1 MNRLIV
7 VALLA
12 SVCAMPV
19 AAAPA
24 PSATPVSV
32 ADDDTA
38 TGPALSTTERKALLD
53 GISKT
58 LAEGYVFPDKVPAMV
73 AKLRSAERA
82 GRYAKLDQRALAEA
96 MTSDIHAVVEDAHLA
111 VHYSPKPLPAPGP
124 DQEPTAAEKAERDAF
139 FKSVNYGVRKV
150 EILDGNIG
158 YLNIEAFLDAGK
170 AAPIVDSAMGFLG
183 NAAAIVIDLRGNHG
197 GSPETVALVA
207 SYLLPAKTHINDIYL
222 REGNLTKQFWTN
234 SIADSRKIAADVPV
248 YVLTDKK
255 TASGGEE
262 LAYDLQQLKRATL
275 VGEST
280 WGGANPGG
288 IVFLS
293 EHFGIFVPGGRAIN
307 PITKTNWEG
316 GGVKPDVAVAG
327 DQALA
332 KAIELIKAK
341 AKAS

>member
-1 MNRLIV
+1 MTRLTVIV

-12 SVCAMPV
+12 SVSTTPLVGAPP
-19 AAAPA
+19 APA
-24 PSATPVSV
+24 PAQ
-32 ADDDTA
+32 AEDNA
-38 TGPALSTTERKALLD
+38 TGPALSAAERKALLD
-53 GISKT
+53 GISKA
-58 LAEGYVFPDKVPAMV
+58 LSEGYVYPNKVSAIV
-73 AKLRSAERA
+73 AKLRSADRS
-82 GRYAKLDQRALAEA
+82 GRYAKLDQKALAEA
-96 MTSDIHAVVEDAHLA
+96 MSDDIHAVVQDAHLA
-111 VHYSPKPLPAPGP
+111 VHYSPKPQPAPGP
-124 DQEPTAAEKAERDAF
+124 DQEPTEAEKAERDAF

-150 EILDGNIG
+150 EVLDGNIG
-158 YLNIEAFLDAGK
+158 YLNIEAFLDGGK
-170 AAPIVDSAMGFLG
+170 VAPIIDSAMTFLG
-183 NAAAIVIDLRGNHG
+183 NASAVVIDLRGNHG

-207 SYLLPAKTHINDIYL
+207 SYFLPAKTHINDIYL

-234 SIADSRKIAADVPV
+234 SIADSRKIGADVPV

-275 VGEST
+275 IGEST

-288 IVFLS
+288 TVWLS

-316 GGVKPDVAVAG
+316 VGVKPDVAVPG

-341 AKAS
+341 AG

>member
-1 MNRLIV
+1 MTRVTVIA

-12 SVCAMPV
+12 SVCAPPL
-19 AAAPA
+19 AAAQPA
-24 PSATPVSV
+24 PGPAG
-32 ADDDTA
+32 AEENA
-38 TGPALSTTERKALLD
+38 TGPALSAGERKALIE
-53 GISKT
+53 GISKA
-58 LAEGYVFPDKVPAMV
+58 LAEGYVYPDKVPAIV
-73 AKLRSAERA
+73 AKLRAADRS
-82 GRYAKLDQRALAEA
+82 GRYAKLDQKALAEA
-96 MTSDIHAVVEDAHLA
+96 MSDDIHAVIQDAHLA
-111 VHYSPKPLPAPGP
+111 VHYSRKALPAPGP

-158 YLNIEAFLDAGK
+158 YLNIEGFLDAGK
-170 AAPIVDSAMGFLG
+170 VAPIIDSAMGLLA
-183 NAAAIVIDLRGNHG
+183 NASAIVIDLRGNHG

-207 SYLLPAKTHINDIYL
+207 SYFLPAKTHINDIYL

-234 SIADSRKIAADVPV
+234 SIADNRKIGANVPV

-262 LAYDLQQLKRATL
+262 LAYDLQQLKRATR

-288 IVFLS
+288 TVWLS

-316 GGVKPDVAVAG
+316 VGVKPDIAVPG
-327 DQALA
+327 EQALA
-332 KAIELIKAK
+332 KAVELIKAK
-341 AKAS
+341 AG